1 MKTRLTNKGISQ
13 VLAESKNDKDILNK
27 ELQNQM

>member
-27 ELQNQM
+27 EFYA

>member
-13 VLAESKNDKDILNK
+13 VLAESKNDKDRRLKTIAK
-27 ELQNQM
+27 KV